1 MRRAFPLLLL
11 LATSACEN
19 DSPQSKEQPPAPTP
33 RGKVEIV
40 SASAGE
46 PATAIITREKQRAE
60 ADGRSLIVYVGA
72 PWCEPCVRF
81 HKAAAAGELDNA
93 FPKLRLLEFDHDRDE
108 SGLREAG
115 CVSRLIPLFAKPDA
129 SGHCSSERIE
139 GSIKGDGAVAEITP
153 RLMNLLR

>member
-1 MRRAFPLLLL
+1 MRRALPLLLL
-11 LATSACEN
+11 LVASACEN
-19 DSPQSKEQPPAPTP
+19 DSPPAQERTSAPAP

-46 PATAIITREKQRAE
+46 SVTAIISREKQRAE
-60 ADGRSLIVYVGA
+60 ADQRNLIVYVGA
-72 PWCEPCVRF
+72 AWCEPCVRF
-81 HKAAAAGELDNA
+81 HKAAAAGELDNV

-108 SGLREAG
+108 AGLRDAG
-115 CVSRLIPLFAKPDA
+115 CVSRLIPLFAKPDT
-129 SGHCSSERIE
+129 SGHCSAQRIE